1 MHICV
6 YIYNIQDAMYM
17 YVILLSQLVFLIH
30 VCVWILVRDNVINHG
45 TLHRRDIL
53 MSVCYYDG
61 LHNSKIL

>member
-30 VCVWILVRDNVINHG
+30 VCVWILVLDNVINRG
-45 TLHRRDIL
+45 TLHSRDIL
-53 MSVCYYDG
+53 MSVCYYYG